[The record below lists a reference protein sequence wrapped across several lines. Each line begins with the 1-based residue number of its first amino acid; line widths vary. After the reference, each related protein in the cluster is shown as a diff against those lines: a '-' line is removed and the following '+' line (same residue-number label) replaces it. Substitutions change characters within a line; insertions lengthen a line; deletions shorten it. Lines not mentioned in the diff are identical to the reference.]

1 MTVNVIVVV
10 PELPSA
16 TLASSIERR
25 GFASSCGPAA
35 VWRIVAPLFGRAV
48 DALAKTTGPS
58 NAKAR
63 TRNAGSVRRP

>member
-10 PELPSA
+10 PAFPSE

-25 GFASSCGPAA
+25 GLSSSFVPRAVRKDVAASFRG
-35 VWRIVAPLFGRAV
+35 AV

-58 NAKAR
+58 NAKPR